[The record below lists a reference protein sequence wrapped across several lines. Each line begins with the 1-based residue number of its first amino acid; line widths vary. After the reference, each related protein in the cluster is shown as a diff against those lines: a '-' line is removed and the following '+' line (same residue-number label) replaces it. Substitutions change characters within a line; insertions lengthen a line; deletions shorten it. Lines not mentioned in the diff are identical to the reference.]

1 MSEERRAAPAPTAA
15 DAVAVETAD
24 LDADGSPLRPGA
36 RDSSPAARRRVRMTL
51 RIPDDEVARPE
62 SAPPPPVR
70 TLSRPVPPPSPEPPL
85 VALTP
90 MRIITIESDL
100 PPAPA
105 EFDRVTITPDES
117 GPTDLMTTGAWT
129 ASTLAIEDGDDVE
142 VVSHIQIDNVVS
154 ESELPVADSSEQPT
168 LPVLPAAP
176 STPRSVAPRG
186 IAPRREEIEDVV
198 TSAETVEDL
207 AAIPDETGEDL
218 TAVTEVTG
226 EELAAVAEETSEDLT
241 AIAEETAEELAASA
255 EAEDVRFEDDALTP
269 ALPRVAVSPPPDTD
283 RRSDPGDAP
292 EISAEDMVAEEA
304 APVPLRAPVELP
316 PMRPRAASHQSH
328 ASQSPLPPPPVT
340 AKPVL
345 PTRPPLVIVPPHVGS
360 MGPQTSESMGPRRK
374 GRLWWEELFNDDYLR
389 TMEKV
394 TDDQIGTE
402 ADFIET
408 SLGLERGGT
417 ILDLACGTGRQAI
430 ELARRGYEVVAFDL
444 SLQMLARAGDE
455 AQERDGKLN
464 FVQGDMRDMTFEA
477 QFDGV
482 YCWNTAF
489 GYFDEEKNA
498 HVVDRVHRAL
508 KAGGLFLLDV
518 VNRDFIV
525 RQSPSLAWFEGDGC
539 VCMDEMTVDFI
550 TSRMKVK
557 RTLMLDDGRSR
568 ETEYSMRIYSLHELG
583 RILHEHGF
591 KVTEVSGRLATP
603 GVFFG
608 NESPRTIILAEKR

>member
-1 MSEERRAAPAPTAA
+1 MSEERRAAPAPSTAEA
-15 DAVAVETAD
+15 AAEVPD
-24 LDADGSPLRPGA
+24 LDGEGTPLVPGA

-51 RIPDDEVARPE
+51 RIPDDEVARPTTD
-62 SAPPPPVR
+62 SASPPPVR
-70 TLSRPVPPPSPEPPL
+70 ALSRPAPPTSDPST
-85 VALTP
+85 VAVTP
-90 MRIITIESDL
+90 MRIISIESDL

-105 EFDRVTITPDES
+105 EFDPVAIPADPPSRSKPPGQVVE
-117 GPTDLMTTGAWT
+117 WT
-129 ASTLAIEDGDDVE
+129 AATLAIEDGDDVE
-142 VVSHIQIDNVVS
+142 VVSHIQIDGAVS
-154 ESELPVADSSEQPT
+154 ESEPPSAADSSEEPT
-168 LPVLPAAP
+168 LPLLPSAP
-176 STPRSVAPRG
+176 STPRVIPPAFVTPQIG
-186 IAPRREEIEDVV
+186 EVEDAGA
-198 TSAETVEDL
+198 SAVTVEDL
-207 AAIPDETGEDL
+207 AAVADETGEDL
-218 TAVTEVTG
+218 TALAEETG
-226 EELAAVAEETSEDLT
+226 ENLAAVTEATSEDLA

-255 EAEDVRFEDDALTP
+255 DAEEVRFEDDALTP
-269 ALPRVAVSPPPDTD
+269 ALPRVDVSPPDTD

-292 EISAEDMVAEEA
+292 EISAEDLVAVEA
-304 APVPLRAPVELP
+304 APTPVRAPVELP
-316 PMRPRAASHQSH
+316 PMRLRTPSHT
-328 ASQSPLPPPPVT
+328 SQSPLPPPPVT
-340 AKPVL
+340 VKPAL
-345 PTRPPLVIVPPHVGS
+345 PSRPPLVIVPPHVGS
-360 MGPQTSESMGPRRK
+360 MAPQTNESIGPRRK

-389 TMEKV
+389 TMERV
-394 TDDQIGTE
+394 TDAQIGKE
-402 ADFIET
+402 VDFIET
-408 SLGLERGGT
+408 SMGLERGGT
-417 ILDLACGTGRQAI
+417 MLDLACGTGRQAI

-455 AQERDGKLN
+455 AQERDVKLN

-550 TSRMKVK
+550 TSRMKIK
-557 RTLMLDDGRSR
+557 RTLMVDDGRTR
-568 ETEYSMRIYSLHELG
+568 ETEYSLRIYSLHELG
-583 RILHEHGF
+583 KILHEHGF
-591 KVTEVSGRLATP
+591 KVTEVSGRVATP